1 MSDLFVSEIL
11 VLILLVLPLIRP
23 FSKALK
29 TAGAIPL
36 LPLVS
41 FIILVFTIMGQGL
54 IFSLIPTA
62 LIVIICIITEFA
74 RFVMFLRQVPN
85 NFYTIP
91 SILLRIFV
99 LILLSGAFYATFYFS
114 PEREYPVFT
123 SITEKER
130 ISFIADE
137 KEKTAG
143 VYYKPEPCRNEKE
156 AIVIVPPLA
165 NGEYAGTFD
174 RYLLNEGYKIASL
187 SLPKKT
193 GYKYKLKNSEIFFSV
208 FDSVFNTKIAEVSK
222 NAGNENLGTSL
233 SSLIRFFG
241 NTELFLIGEGTP
253 VQDLLDYYNKNPN
266 AFSGAFFI
274 ISEGSP
280 LPDGLKEGTYTV
292 LNEKDLKF
300 SENLALFPICFFI
313 QSKESL
319 TGFGDI
325 RGNDILASLLL
336 ESDRDLGR
344 QDRVNT
350 IKAFEKWLNLRA
362 SRTIK

>member
-1 MSDLFVSEIL
+1 
-11 VLILLVLPLIRP
+11 
-23 FSKALK
+23 
-29 TAGAIPL
+29 
-36 LPLVS
+36 
-41 FIILVFTIMGQGL
+41 
-54 IFSLIPTA
+54 
-62 LIVIICIITEFA
+62 
-74 RFVMFLRQVPN
+74 MFLRQVPN

-99 LILLSGAFYATFYFS
+99 LILLSGAFYAAFYFS

-123 SITEKER
+123 SLAEKEG
-130 ISFIADE
+130 ISSIADN
-137 KEKTAG
+137 KETKAG
-143 VYYKPEPCRNEKE
+143 VYYKPEPCNKE
-156 AIVIVPPLA
+156 NAAIIIVPLFP
-165 NGEYAGTFD
+165 NEVAGTFD
-174 RYLLNEGYKIASL
+174 RYLLNEGYKVASL

-208 FDSVFNTKIAEVSK
+208 VDSMFNTKTAKVSPK
-222 NAGNENLGTSL
+222 KAGNENLGTSL

-241 NTELFLIGEGTP
+241 DTELFLIGEGAQ
-253 VQDLLDYYNKNPN
+253 VQDLLNFYNKNPN

-300 SENLALFPICFFI
+300 SENIALFPICFFI

-325 RGNDILASLLL
+325 RGNDILASILLG
-336 ESDRDLGR
+336 SSRDLGR
-344 QDRVNT
+344 QDRINT
-350 IKAFEKWLNLRA
+350 IKTFEKWLNLRA

>member
-1 MSDLFVSEIL
+1 MSDFFVSEIL
-11 VLILLVLPLIRP
+11 VLILLILPLIRP

-29 TAGAIPL
+29 TADAIPL
-36 LPLVS
+36 LPLASLIVLILS
-41 FIILVFTIMGQGL
+41 IIGQGL

-99 LILLSGAFYATFYFS
+99 LILLSGAFYAAFYFS

-123 SITEKER
+123 SIAEKER
-130 ISFIADE
+130 ISFIVDE

-143 VYYKPEPCRNEKE
+143 VYYKPEPCNKE
-156 AIVIVPPLA
+156 NAAIIIVPPFP
-165 NGEYAGTFD
+165 NEVAGTFD
-174 RYLLNEGYKIASL
+174 RYLLNEGYKLASL

-193 GYKYKLKNSEIFFSV
+193 GYKYKLKNSEIFFAV
-208 FDSVFNTKIAEVSK
+208 IDSMFNTKTEQASK
-222 NAGNENLGTSL
+222 NAGNENLGISL
-233 SSLIRFFG
+233 SPFIRFFG
-241 NTELFLIGEGTP
+241 DTELFLIGEGDQ
-253 VQDLLDYYNKNPN
+253 VQGLLDYYNKNPN

-300 SENLALFPICFFI
+300 SENIALFPICFFI

-325 RGNDILASLLL
+325 RGNDILASFLLGY
-336 ESDRDLGR
+336 SRDLGR

>member
-1 MSDLFVSEIL
+1 MSDFFVSEIL
-11 VLILLVLPLIRP
+11 VLILLILPLIRP

-29 TAGAIPL
+29 TADAIPL
-36 LPLVS
+36 FPIASLIVLILS
-41 FIILVFTIMGQGL
+41 IIGQGL

-99 LILLSGAFYATFYFS
+99 LILLSGAFYAAFYFS

-130 ISFIADE
+130 ISFIADD
-137 KEKTAG
+137 KETKAG

-156 AIVIVPPLA
+156 AIIIVPPFP
-165 NGEYAGTFD
+165 NREVGTFD

-208 FDSVFNTKIAEVSK
+208 FDSVFNSKTAEAPK
-222 NAGNENLGTSL
+222 NTGNENLGTSL

-300 SENLALFPICFFI
+300 SENIALFPICFFI

-325 RGNDILASLLL
+325 RGNDILASFLL
-336 ESDRDLGR
+336 ESSRDLGR

>member
-29 TAGAIPL
+29 TADAIPL

-41 FIILVFTIMGQGL
+41 LIVLILSIIGQGL

-99 LILLSGAFYATFYFS
+99 LILLSGAFYAAFYFS

-123 SITEKER
+123 SLAEKER

-156 AIVIVPPLA
+156 AIVIVPPFP
-165 NGEYAGTFD
+165 NEVAGTFD
-174 RYLLNEGYKIASL
+174 RYLLNEGYKIANL
-187 SLPKKT
+187 SIPKKT

-208 FDSVFNTKIAEVSK
+208 FDSVFNTKTAEVSK

-233 SSLIRFFG
+233 SHLIRFFWD
-241 NTELFLIGEGTP
+241 TELFLIGEGAQ
-253 VQDLLDYYNKNPN
+253 VQGLLDYYNKNPN

-274 ISEGSP
+274 ISEDSP

-300 SENLALFPICFFI
+300 SENIALFPICFFI

-325 RGNDILASLLL
+325 RGNDIFASLLL
-336 ESDRDLGR
+336 GAERDLGR
-344 QDRVNT
+344 QDRLKTVKT
-350 IKAFEKWLNLRA
+350 FEKWLNLR
-362 SRTIK
+362 SSLTIK

>member
-1 MSDLFVSEIL
+1 MSDFFVSEIL
-11 VLILLVLPLIRP
+11 VLILLILPLIRP

-29 TAGAIPL
+29 TADAIPL
-36 LPLVS
+36 FPIASLIVLILS
-41 FIILVFTIMGQGL
+41 IIGQGL

-99 LILLSGAFYATFYFS
+99 LILLSGAFYAAFYFS

-123 SITEKER
+123 SIAEKER
-130 ISFIADE
+130 ISFIVDE

-143 VYYKPEPCRNEKE
+143 VYYKPEPCNKE
-156 AIVIVPPLA
+156 NAAIIIVPLFP
-165 NGEYAGTFD
+165 NEVAGTFD
-174 RYLLNEGYKIASL
+174 RYLLNEGYKVASL

-193 GYKYKLKNSEIFFSV
+193 GYKYKLKNSEIFFAV
-208 FDSVFNTKIAEVSK
+208 VDSMFNTKTAEASK
-222 NAGNENLGTSL
+222 NAGNENLGISL
-233 SSLIRFFG
+233 SPFIRFFG
-241 NTELFLIGEGTP
+241 DTELFLIGEGAQ
-253 VQDLLDYYNKNPN
+253 VQDLLNFYNKNPN
-266 AFSGAFFI
+266 TFSGAFFI
-274 ISEGSP
+274 ISEDST

>member
-1 MSDLFVSEIL
+1 MSDFFVSEIL
-11 VLILLVLPLIRP
+11 VLILLILPLIRP

-29 TAGAIPL
+29 TADAIPL
-36 LPLVS
+36 FPLASLIVLILS
-41 FIILVFTIMGQGL
+41 IIGQGL

-99 LILLSGAFYATFYFS
+99 LILLSGAFFAAFYFS

-123 SITEKER
+123 SIAEKER
-130 ISFIADE
+130 VSFIADE

-156 AIVIVPPLA
+156 AIIIVPPFP
-165 NGEYAGTFD
+165 NEVAGTFD
-174 RYLLNEGYKIASL
+174 RYLLNEGYKVASL

-208 FDSVFNTKIAEVSK
+208 VDSVLNTKTEQASK
-222 NAGNENLGTSL
+222 NVGDENLGTNL
-233 SSLIRFFG
+233 SPLIRFFG
-241 NTELFLIGEGTP
+241 DTELFLIGEGDQ
-253 VQDLLDYYNKNPN
+253 VQGLLDYYNKNPN

-274 ISEGSP
+274 ISEDSP
-280 LPDGLKEGTYTV
+280 LPNGLKEGSYTV
-292 LNEKDLKF
+292 LNENDLKF
-300 SENLALFPICFFI
+300 SENIALFPICFFI
-313 QSKESL
+313 HSKESL

-336 ESDRDLGR
+336 GSSRDLGR
-344 QDRVNT
+344 QDRLNT

>member
-41 FIILVFTIMGQGL
+41 LIVLILSIIGQGL

-99 LILLSGAFYATFYFS
+99 LILLSGAFYAAFYFS

-130 ISFIADE
+130 ISFIADD
-137 KEKTAG
+137 KETKAG

-156 AIVIVPPLA
+156 AIIIVPPFP
-165 NGEYAGTFD
+165 NREVGTFD
-174 RYLLNEGYKIASL
+174 RYLLNEGYKVASL

-208 FDSVFNTKIAEVSK
+208 VDSVLNTKTEQASK
-222 NAGNENLGTSL
+222 NVGDENLGISL
-233 SSLIRFFG
+233 PSLIRFFG
-241 NTELFLIGEGTP
+241 DTELFLIGEGDQ
-253 VQDLLDYYNKNPN
+253 VQGLLDYYNKNPN

-274 ISEGSP
+274 ISEDLP

-300 SENLALFPICFFI
+300 SENIALFPICFFI

-319 TGFGDI
+319 IGFGDI
-325 RGNDILASLLL
+325 RGNDIFASFLLG
-336 ESDRDLGR
+336 SSRDLGR
-344 QDRVNT
+344 QDRINT

>member
-1 MSDLFVSEIL
+1 MSDFFVSEIL
-11 VLILLVLPLIRP
+11 VLILLILPLIRP

-29 TAGAIPL
+29 TADAIPS

-41 FIILVFTIMGQGL
+41 LIVLILSIIGQGL

-91 SILLRIFV
+91 SILLRIFLLV
-99 LILLSGAFYATFYFS
+99 LLGASFFAAFYFS
-114 PEREYPVFT
+114 PEREYTVFA
-123 SITEKER
+123 SLAEKEK
-130 ISFIADE
+130 ISFVDGE

-143 VYYKPEPCRNEKE
+143 FYYKPEPCHNEKE
-156 AIVIVPPLA
+156 AIIIVPPFPA
-165 NGEYAGTFD
+165 EEYVGTFD

-187 SLPKKT
+187 SLPKSK
-193 GYKYKLKNSEIFFSV
+193 GYKYKPKNSEIFFSV
-208 FDSVFNTKIAEVSK
+208 FDSVFKTETAQASK
-222 NAGNENLGTSL
+222 SSSNKDLTPNLSAML
-233 SSLIRFFG
+233 RFFG
-241 NTELFLIGEGTP
+241 DTELFLIGEGA
-253 VQDLLDYYNKNPN
+253 QIQGLLDYYNKNPN

-274 ISEGSP
+274 ISEDTP
-280 LPDGLKEGTYTV
+280 LPKGLKEGTYTV

-300 SENLALFPICFFI
+300 SENIALFPVCFFI

-319 TGFGDI
+319 TGLGDI

-336 ESDRDLGR
+336 GSSRDLGR
-344 QDRVNT
+344 QDRINT

>member
-1 MSDLFVSEIL
+1 MSDFFVSEIL
-11 VLILLVLPLIRP
+11 VLILLILPLIRP

-29 TAGAIPL
+29 TADAIPL
-36 LPLVS
+36 LPLASLIVLILS
-41 FIILVFTIMGQGL
+41 IIGQGL

-99 LILLSGAFYATFYFS
+99 LILLSGAFYAAFYFS
-114 PEREYPVFT
+114 PEKEYPVFT
-123 SITEKER
+123 SLAEKEK
-130 ISFIADE
+130 ISFIAEE

-156 AIVIVPPLA
+156 AIIIVPPFP
-165 NGEYAGTFD
+165 NEIAGTFD
-174 RYLLNEGYKIASL
+174 RYLLNEGYKVASL

-208 FDSVFNTKIAEVSK
+208 VDSVLNTKTEQASK
-222 NAGNENLGTSL
+222 NTGNENLGTSL

-300 SENLALFPICFFI
+300 SENIALFPICFFI

-325 RGNDILASLLL
+325 RGNDILASFLLGY
-336 ESDRDLGR
+336 SRDLGR